1 MANDNKWLGVHQG
14 NLFVRALIRPS
25 SQGKSALYR
34 ARCTCGRYIVLTASA
49 LEEGIDNCGC
59 ESSIGDKAE
68 LRLAPNLAKAHLPD
82 AIVKVYAGCEY
93 KCPGWWKSSLPDVV
107 ESMTNM
113 LARGH
118 YTNEYLAK
126 WWKCPVGFV
135 DAVEKH
141 NARRIGT
148 IKEEL
153 EDCKKLLDGVIGKP
167 APDGFHTIGAE
178 WGGIA
183 SLRMTLSGRS
193 LYSRL
198 SRRDSE
204 L

>member
-1 MANDNKWLGVHQG
+1 MANDNKWLGAHQG
-14 NLFVRALIRPS
+14 QLYVRALIRPS

-68 LRLAPNLAKAHLPD
+68 LRLAPNLSKAHLPD

-118 YTNEYLAK
+118 YTNEYLAG

-167 APDGFHTIGAE
+167 APDGFHTTGAE

-183 SLRMTLSGRS
+183 SLRMALSGRS